1 MENVL
6 LRPARISSKKTNDEH
21 DAFSR
26 SFSTYESEV
35 CLCQEK
41 EGEINGQPLRANTIS
56 SSAPYEEEPH
66 ER

>member
-6 LRPARISSKKTNDEH
+6 LRILNTSRTSSEKQRRRRLFT
-21 DAFSR
+21 FI
-26 SFSTYESEV
+26 FYESEV

-56 SSAPYEEEPH
+56 WSAPYEEEPP
-66 ER
+66 R

>member
-6 LRPARISSKKTNDEH
+6 LRITTSSYVGEKYNDERRRI
-21 DAFSR
+21 FT
-26 SFSTYESEV
+26 FIFYESKV

-56 SSAPYEEEPH
+56 SSAPYEEEPP
-66 ER
+66 R